1 MSDTPFSTWLR
12 SKTTLPGLLG
22 LGIYA
27 PGKPTLVQTCSSGV
41 SEPALEN
48 AWRCVAETIPV
59 LQINQ
64 FPTAGFRFV
73 FGKAFVHC
81 ERRPDGTCVGVCASR
96 DDKVFPP
103 DELERLLAEFHAL

>member
-1 MSDTPFSTWLR
+1 MSDSPFSAWLK
-12 SKTTLPGLLG
+12 SKSGLPGLLG

-27 PGKPTLVQTCSSGV
+27 AGKPTLVQACNSAV
-41 SEPALEN
+41 SEPALDN

-59 LQINQ
+59 LQLNQ

-73 FGKAFVHC
+73 FGQAFVHC

-96 DDKVFPP
+96 DDKVFSA
-103 DELERLLAEFHAL
+103 DELEQLLAEFHAL